1 MGLSKQHQW
10 MIGEAI
16 LGTVVGAINSSAG
29 IVLTFGLVGFHL
41 CFDKNQQEVWRC
53 PLEQTLNSEEVSK
66 LYCCNDCP
74 FKKAAI
80 DVEKVAEESE

>member
-1 MGLSKQHQW
+1 

-29 IVLTFGLVGFHL
+29 IVFTFGLVGFHL
-41 CFDKNQQEVWRC
+41 CFDKNQEEVSRC

-66 LYCCNDCP
+66 LYFCNDCP
-74 FKKAAI
+74 LKKGAI

>member
-1 MGLSKQHQW
+1 MKLSKQPQW

-16 LGTVVGAINSSAG
+16 LGTVVGAINPWAG

-41 CFDKNQQEVWRC
+41 CFDKNQQEVSRC
-53 PLEQTLNSEEVSK
+53 PLEQTLNTQEVSK
-66 LYCCNDCP
+66 LYFCNDCP
-74 FKKAAI
+74 LKKAAI

>member
-1 MGLSKQHQW
+1 MELSKQHQW

-16 LGTVVGAINSSAG
+16 VGTVVGAINSSAG
-29 IVLTFGLVGFHL
+29 IMLTFGLVGFHL
-41 CFDKNQQEVWRC
+41 CFDKNQQEVSPC

-66 LYCCNDCP
+66 LYSCNDCP

>member
-1 MGLSKQHQW
+1 MKLSKQQQL

-16 LGTVVGAINSSAG
+16 LGTVVGAVNPAAG

-66 LYCCNDCP
+66 LYFCNDCP
-74 FKKAAI
+74 LKKAAI
-80 DVEKVAEESE
+80 DVEKVAEKSE